1 MARTIGHVE
10 HRYEGYKAYL
20 AEKRDRKYGAR
31 QGVRQALARVVREQA
46 ARTRAA

>member
-10 HRYEGYKAYL
+10 HRYEGYKLLL

-31 QGVRQALARVVREQA
+31 QAVRQALARVARERV